1 MTDAVGLTGGVRA
14 VLAGGRWP
22 VAVVLCLNVWLH
34 AADSLISA
42 TVMPSAVAEIGGVA
56 WIYWTTALYELG
68 SIVAGAVTGVLAL
81 RLGLV
86 RAIVLAALIYAA
98 GCMASALAPDMGTML
113 AGRLAQGLGGG
124 WMMALSYVGVTRL
137 FPASLWPAAFALV
150 SAVWGVSA
158 MVGPLVGGVFANAG
172 LWRGAYWAFGAQA
185 LVLAAIV
192 PVILRG
198 HADERRTADRVPW
211 RRICVFTAGLVA
223 VLGAG
228 VEAEAGNAGGYLL
241 AGLVLL
247 YAALR
252 LEGRGTTRLFPPNPL
267 SPATEWGNGFV
278 MVLSLSLATVSF
290 TVYGP
295 LIMQILFGTSPL
307 TAGLLIAVESVAWS
321 VTAIVLGG
329 SNRASEAACIRVGTI
344 AVVAG
349 VAGFGLIMPY
359 GPVWLL
365 ILPAV
370 LQGAGFGVFWAYVVR
385 RIVAAVPARETERA
399 SSSVPTMQIIGYA
412 LGAAL
417 SGIVANLC
425 GLGEGAS
432 AEAAGRAAIWVF
444 VAFLPLGALGIWASR
459 RFTARTTVAG

>member
-1 MTDAVGLTGGVRA
+1 MTDEAGLRGEVRA
-14 VLAGGRWP
+14 ALAGGRWA

-68 SIVAGAVTGVLAL
+68 SIVAGAVAGVLAL

-98 GCMASALAPDMGTML
+98 GCVASALAPDMAVML
-113 AGRLAQGLGGG
+113 AGRLGQGLGGG

-137 FPASLWPAAFALV
+137 YPASLWPAVFALV

-185 LVLAAIV
+185 VLLAAVV
-192 PVILRG
+192 PAILRG
-198 HADERRTADRVPW
+198 HADERRSAEGVPW
-211 RRICVFTAGLVA
+211 RRIGVFAAGLVA

-228 VEAEAGNAGGYLL
+228 VEASAVNAAGYLL
-241 AGLVLL
+241 AGAILL

-252 LEGRGTTRLFPPNPL
+252 LEGRGSTRLFPPRPL
-267 SPATEWGNGFV
+267 SLATVWGNGYV
-278 MVLSLSLATVSF
+278 MVLCLSLATVSF

-295 LIMQILFGTSPL
+295 LIMQILFGASPL
-307 TAGLLIAVESVAWS
+307 TAGLLIAVESVSWS
-321 VTAIVLGG
+321 VAAIVLGG
-329 SNRASEAACIRVGTI
+329 SNRASEVACIRLGTI

-349 VAGFGLIMPY
+349 IAGFALVMPH

-365 ILPAV
+365 VLPAC
-370 LQGAGFGVFWAYVVR
+370 LQGAGFGVFWAYVMR
-385 RIVAAVPARETERA
+385 RIVAALPEGETERA

-432 AEAAGRAAIWVF
+432 TEAAGRAAVWVF
-444 VAFLPLGALGIWASR
+444 AAFMPLGILGVWASR
-459 RFTARTTVAG
+459 RFTAPAAAAG

>member
-1 MTDAVGLTGGVRA
+1 MADTASLSGGVRA
-14 VLAGGRWP
+14 ALSGGRWP
-22 VAVVLCLNVWLH
+22 VALVLCLNVWLH

-56 WIYWTTALYELG
+56 WIYWATALYELG
-68 SIVAGAVTGVLAL
+68 SIVAGAVAGILSL

-98 GCMASALAPDMGTML
+98 GCMASALAPEMGTLL

-137 FPASLWPAAFALV
+137 FPASLWPAMFALV
-150 SAVWGVSA
+150 SAVWGISA
-158 MVGPLVGGVFANAG
+158 MVGPLIGGIFANAG

-185 LVLAAIV
+185 LVLAAAV

-198 HADERRTADRVPW
+198 HGEDRRSADRVPW
-211 RRICVFTAGLVA
+211 RRIGVFTVGLVA
-223 VLGAG
+223 ILGAG
-228 VEAEAGNAGGYLL
+228 VEPDAISAGGYMLG
-241 AGLVLL
+241 GLILL

-252 LEGRGTTRLFPPNPL
+252 LEARGTTKLFPRNPL
-267 SPATEWGNGFV
+267 SPTTVWGNGFV

-295 LIMQILFGTSPL
+295 LILQILFGTSPL
-307 TAGLLIAVESVAWS
+307 AAGLLIAVESVAWS
-321 VTAIVLGG
+321 VAAIALGG
-329 SNRASEAACIRVGTI
+329 SNRASESACIRMGTI

-349 VAGFGLIMPY
+349 IAGFALVMPH

-365 ILPAV
+365 VLPAV

-385 RIVAAVPARETERA
+385 RIVAAVPTEETERA
-399 SSSVPTMQIIGYA
+399 SASVPTMQIIGYA

-417 SGIVANLC
+417 SGLVANLC
-425 GLGEGAS
+425 GLGQGPS
-432 AEAAGRAAIWVF
+432 TEAAGRAAIWVF
-444 VAFLPLGALGIWASR
+444 AAFLPVGAVGIWASR
-459 RFTARTTVAG
+459 RFTAQETAD

>member
-1 MTDAVGLTGGVRA
+1 MTIGTGLGGGVRA
-14 VLAGGRWP
+14 ALAGGRWP

-34 AADSLISA
+34 AADALISA

-68 SIVAGAVTGVLAL
+68 SIVAGAVAGVLAL

-98 GCMASALAPDMGTML
+98 GCVASALAPDMATML

-137 FPASLWPAAFALV
+137 FPASLWPAMFALV

-158 MVGPLVGGVFANAG
+158 MIGPLVGGVFANAG

-192 PVILRG
+192 PLILRG
-198 HADERRTADRVPW
+198 HADRKVVAEKLPW
-211 RRICVFTAGLVA
+211 RRIGVFTAGLLA
-223 VLGAG
+223 ILAAG
-228 VEAEAGNAGGYLL
+228 VEGKALNAAGYFFTGA
-241 AGLVLL
+241 VLL

-252 LEGRGTTRLFPPNPL
+252 LETRGPSRLFPPNPL
-267 SPATEWGNGFV
+267 SPGTIWGSGMI
-278 MVLSLSLATVSF
+278 MVLCLSLATVSF

-295 LIMQILFGTSPL
+295 LIMQILYGATPL

-321 VTAIVLGG
+321 VAAIALGG
-329 SNRASEAACIRVGTI
+329 SNRASEVVCIRLGTI
-344 AVVAG
+344 AVVG
-349 VAGFGLIMPY
+349 GIAGFGLIMPH
-359 GPVWLL
+359 GPLWLL
-365 ILPAV
+365 VFPAV

-385 RIVAAVPARETERA
+385 RIVAAVPAEETERA

-432 AEAAGRAAIWVF
+432 AEAAGRAAVWVF

-459 RFTARTTVAG
+459 RFTPESAVAG